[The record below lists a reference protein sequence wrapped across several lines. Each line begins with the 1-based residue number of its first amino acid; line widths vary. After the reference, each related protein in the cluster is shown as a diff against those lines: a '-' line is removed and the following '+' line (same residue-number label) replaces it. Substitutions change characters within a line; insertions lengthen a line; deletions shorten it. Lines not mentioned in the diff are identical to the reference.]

1 MTLIYKIDEKDYLI
15 YQLFTASKSDNIKK
29 KRQKSKI
36 MIPLIYFTF
45 GLFYSFY
52 NTNYALGVIFFI
64 ISCLWYFLYPI
75 WEKRHYIKHYK
86 KFIAENYKDSIG
98 REINF
103 EIDNEFLFASSN
115 GSESKIIT
123 TEIVEINEIPSSIFI
138 KLKSGQS
145 FIFPKSKIA
154 NINQVKTRLT
164 TLAAHLNI
172 NYKDDPQWEWK

>member
-36 MIPLIYFTF
+36 IIPLIYLAF

-52 NTNYALGVIFFI
+52 NINYALGVIFFI
-64 ISCLWYFLYPI
+64 VSCLWYFLYPM

-86 KFIAENYKDSIG
+86 KFIVENYKNCIDKV
-98 REINF
+98 INF
-103 EIDNEFLFASSN
+103 EINNEFLFASSN
-115 GSESKIIT
+115 GSESKILT
-123 TEIVEINEIPSSIFI
+123 TEIVVINEIPSSIFI

-145 FIFPKSKIA
+145 FIFPKSKIT
-154 NINQVKTRLT
+154 NINEVKTRLI
-164 TLAAHLNI
+164 TLASQLKI
-172 NYKDDPQWEWK
+172 PYTIDDNWKWK